1 MSYYHNTDDEIENL
15 NMINYIEKEPSLIE
29 YYKEDI
35 KNGLKVV
42 SKSTMVLV
50 SEIIHVMPTLVRL
63 YSYYKFIKIFV

>member
-1 MSYYHNTDDEIENL
+1 MSYYHNTDDEIENV